1 MKKPVQSAV
10 EYALMRPLIGF
21 LRVLP
26 YPVSRAMVVG
36 LFLSIGYL
44 FGIRRALA
52 ERQLAKV
59 YPDWDK
65 KKRRQTLR
73 RLYRNMALTICEIYV
88 LPEKKLVRTSSVN
101 GMENIREALA
111 MQRGA
116 ILATA
121 HFGNWEAARVLP
133 EFGIPLS
140 VVVKAQR
147 NPYFDHFNNAIR
159 TRHGVLLI
167 DVKRGLR
174 DILHELHRN
183 HMVAILMDQ
192 NAGKHGLVLDFLGYP
207 ATHWVG
213 VAKLSLRYK
222 VPIVPGFALRKN
234 DGTIEFR
241 FEPMIYHPD
250 REDTAEN
257 EAALLEEANR
267 IIESYIHRYPDQWL
281 WLHKRW
287 KGTKAMD

>member
-1 MKKPVQSAV
+1 
-10 EYALMRPLIGF
+10 MR
-21 LRVLP
+21 
-26 YPVSRAMVVG
+26 
-36 LFLSIGYL
+36 
-44 FGIRRALA
+44 
-52 ERQLAKV
+52 E
-59 YPDWDK
+59 
-65 KKRRQTLR
+65 
-73 RLYRNMALTICEIYV
+73 LYRGMALTICEIYV
-88 LPEKKLVRTSSVN
+88 LPEKKLVGSSSTE
-101 GMENIREALA
+101 GIEHIHAAFELG
-111 MQRGA
+111 RGA
-116 ILATA
+116 VLATA

-133 EFGIPLS
+133 EYGIPLS
-140 VVVKAQR
+140 VVVKKQR
-147 NPYFDHFNNAIR
+147 NRYFDRFNNAIR

-192 NAGKHGLVLDFLGYP
+192 NAGKTGLVLDFLGHP

-222 VPIVPGFALRKN
+222 VPVVPGFALRKP
-234 DGTIEFR
+234 DGTLCFT

-250 REDTAEN
+250 WDDTDAN
-257 EAALLEEANR
+257 EAKLLEEVNR
-267 IIESYIHRYPDQWL
+267 VIEKYIHTYPDQWL